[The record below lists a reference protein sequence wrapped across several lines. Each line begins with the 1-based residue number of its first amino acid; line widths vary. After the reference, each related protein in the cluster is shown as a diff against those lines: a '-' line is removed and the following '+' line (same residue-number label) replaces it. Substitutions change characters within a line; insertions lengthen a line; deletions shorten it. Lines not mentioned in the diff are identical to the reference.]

1 MKLPN
6 IMKRTEFSSY
16 QRAQNR
22 FPTKDQESEWHGTA
36 QQQNEVL
43 KGSIKM
49 SSKFWRKIISSLEF
63 YSELIFNQVREQDAD
78 IKEGNVSNFFLP
90 SSIRSQ
96 LMENMLR
103 SFK

>member
-1 MKLPN
+1 
-6 IMKRTEFSSY
+6 
-16 QRAQNR
+16 
-22 FPTKDQESEWHGTA
+22 
-36 QQQNEVL
+36 
-43 KGSIKM
+43 M